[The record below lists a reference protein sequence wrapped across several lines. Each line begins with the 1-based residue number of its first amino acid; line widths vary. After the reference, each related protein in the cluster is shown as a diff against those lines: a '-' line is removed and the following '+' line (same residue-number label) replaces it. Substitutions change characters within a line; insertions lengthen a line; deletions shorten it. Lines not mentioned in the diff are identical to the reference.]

1 MTAETDAARAAGDIE
16 TNRVGWPSKGEVDAT
31 DPATALQRELLWA
44 IENRI
49 DYAPRSLQ
57 TRIGPS
63 EIGHPCQR
71 RIGYKLTGVEAVNIG
86 DPAWYPTIGTA
97 VHAWLEDVM
106 KWLNGHLGTLVEGGP
121 RFLLEHKVDV
131 GEICGEHVTGTSDVF
146 DRVTGTVVDWKI
158 VGERQLKKYRE
169 NGPGDQ
175 YRTQGHLYGRG
186 WVRRGYQVN
195 RVAIMFLPRDR
206 MLREAFMWSEPYDEA
221 VAVQA
226 LQRAEGIT
234 TMTRTLGVG
243 ALPLLAT
250 ADAFCQFCPHFL
262 PASTEVEEACPGHPG
277 TTSYV
282 RR

>member
-1 MTAETDAARAAGDIE
+1 MTAETDAARMAGDIE
-16 TNRVGWPSKGEVDAT
+16 TNRVGWPSAGQLAAT
-31 DPATALQRELLWA
+31 DPAKALAGELLWA

-71 RIGYKLTGVEAVNIG
+71 RIGYKLTGVEPVNVG

-97 VHAWLEDVM
+97 VHGWLEDVM
-106 KWLNGHLGTLVEGGP
+106 KWLNGHLGTLSEGGP
-121 RFLLEHKVDV
+121 RFLLEHRVDV
-131 GEICGEHVTGTSDVF
+131 GEICGEHITGSCDLY
-146 DRVTGTVVDWKI
+146 DRTTGFVVDWKV
-158 VGERQLKKYRE
+158 VGERQLKKYKE
-169 NGPGDQ
+169 QGPGDQ
-175 YRTQGHLYGRG
+175 YRAQAHLYGRG
-186 WVRRGYQVN
+186 WTRRGMPVTN
-195 RVAIMFLPRDR
+195 VAVMFLPRDR
-206 MLREAFMWSEPYDEA
+206 MLREAHMWSEPYDEQ

-234 TMTRTLGVG
+234 TMTRALGVA
-243 ALPLLAT
+243 ALPILPT
-250 ADAFCQFCPHFL
+250 ADAYCQFCPHYL
-262 PASTEVEEACPGHPG
+262 PASTELEEACPGHPG